1 MESVFSQSES
11 LIEFIHQDQALKSTE
26 NRNKLI
32 RILSRSSN
40 LPKVHNINIHLHSSP
55 DGFSIQPGKSMK
67 IGTAILADPLVALVH
82 IRYGLEWQIWYR
94 SQSTEKID
102 PRLCD
107 MAACQ
112 VTAKFYDT
120 LSQEDKKALL
130 NFPKN
135 FYNIFRKFKTQPDS
149 VELTAEEYAELG
161 KMHKMTYPENPLQ
174 EADLEIVRNLAL
186 PLEHLLMSGGDKR
199 LQIDKEQLLNKYGCS
214 PFPRPKAFT
223 FASSTATSISNIA
236 FNQAEVKREELIKD
250 CFESSFEKTIK
261 AFSEEIKSRLKST
274 LALSEDTSVIL
285 APSGTDVSLLFAGLC
300 QTLFSKTLVHILVA
314 SDETGS
320 GVPAALKGLHFSE
333 LTSQEVRVEKGEKI
347 KGFEEVDLYEIP
359 LKKAEGSLKTTKEI
373 DEEVRLAFEEV
384 VKQGKQP
391 ILHVMNQ
398 SKLGYVAPSNECL
411 TALEERYGEQFFAL
425 IDNSQMRMGRAELR
439 NYINHNYAM
448 TITGSKFFTAPPF
461 CGALLLPKSRVH
473 LLGESSGSIPT
484 GLKEYAFK
492 NDFPPDW
499 KSVERLKSGSNLGT
513 LMRWKAA
520 IVEQERY
527 FKTPVLLRTL
537 GTEMFCMH
545 VMNSIENAGFLHAL
559 TAEDKRNKP
568 EDPIA
573 SQRSIFSFFLLKDEE
588 VLSLEETRKVYH
600 LLNQKLSRLFKGK
613 SEDLITLSNQVCH
626 IGQPVKAVYRKKKVS
641 GVLRIS
647 LGARV
652 ISESWKEQDVSLYF
666 QKIQEQ
672 MIQVNTI
679 IRKIKLILDHPEW
692 WEE

>member
-1 MESVFSQSES
+1 METVFSQSES
-11 LIEFIHQDQALKSTE
+11 LIEFIHHEQAFKSTE

-40 LPKVHNINIHLHSSP
+40 LPKVHNINIYLHEHP
-55 DGFSIQPGKSMK
+55 EGFSIQPGKAMH
-67 IGTAILADPLVALVH
+67 IGTEILADPLVALVH

-94 SQSTEKID
+94 SQQADAID

-135 FYNIFRKFKTQPDS
+135 FYNIFRKFKTQS
-149 VELTAEEYAELG
+149 ELVELSAEEYQELG
-161 KMHKMTYPENPLQ
+161 KMHQMTYPEAPLSQ
-174 EADLEIVRNLAL
+174 SELKIVRHLAL

-199 LQIDKEQLLNKYGCS
+199 LQIDKEQLLNKYGCT

-236 FNQAEVKREELIKD
+236 FNQAEVKREKLIKD
-250 CFESSFEKTIK
+250 CFKTSFEETIK

-274 LALSEDTSVIL
+274 LTLPKDTAVIL

-320 GVPAALKGLHFSE
+320 GVPAALRGLHFSE
-333 LTSQEVRVEKGEKI
+333 LTSQEIRVKKGEQI
-347 KGFEEVDLYEIP
+347 NGFEAVELYEIP
-359 LKKAEGSLKTTKEI
+359 LKKEEGALKSTTEI
-373 DEEVRLAFEEV
+373 DAEVKKAFEQV
-384 VKQGKQP
+384 VAAGKQP
-391 ILHVMNQ
+391 VLHVMNQ
-398 SKLGYVAPSNECL
+398 SKLGYVAPSNSCL
-411 TALEERYGEQFFAL
+411 TELEKTYGDQFFAL
-425 IDNSQMRMGRAELR
+425 IDNSQMRMGRSELG
-439 NYINHNYAM
+439 NYITHNYAM

-461 CGALLLPKSRVH
+461 CGALLLPKSREH
-473 LLGESSGSIPT
+473 LLGKSSNGIPS
-484 GLKEYAFK
+484 GLKDYAFK
-492 NDFPPDW
+492 NDFPADW
-499 KSVERLKSGSNLGT
+499 KSVQQLKKGSNLGT

-537 GTEMFCMH
+537 GTDMFCTH
-545 VMNSIENAGFLHAL
+545 VVNSIENASFLHAL
-559 TAEDKRNKP
+559 TDEDSHKKP

-573 SQRSIFSFFLLKDEE
+573 YQRSIFPFFLSKDGK

-600 LLNQKLSRLFKGK
+600 LLNQKLSGLFEGK
-613 SEDLITLSNQVCH
+613 SEDLISLSDQVCH
-626 IGQPVKAVYRKKKVS
+626 IGQPVQATYKDGTVS

-672 MIQVNTI
+672 MGQVNTI
-679 IRKIKLILDHPEW
+679 IRKIKLILDHPKW
-692 WEE
+692 WKV